1 MLLSERGGGD
11 WLTLLLY
18 HVLGPPGERGVSV
31 QRPPAGPAALPSE
44 IAFLLAEGVD
54 GRLLV
59 RAAAAAARPGPT
71 RRPPC

>member
-11 WLTLLLY
+11 WLTPLLY

-59 RAAAAAARPGPT
+59 RGGPP
-71 RRPPC
+71 RGRGRGPAGAP